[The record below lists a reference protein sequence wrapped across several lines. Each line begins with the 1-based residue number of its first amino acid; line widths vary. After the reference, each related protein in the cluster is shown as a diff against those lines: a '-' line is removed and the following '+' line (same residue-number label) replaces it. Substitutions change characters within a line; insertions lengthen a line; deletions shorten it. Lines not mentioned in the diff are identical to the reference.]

1 MPHPNPKGRHTPTA
15 GRPHMHPHT
24 TLLSSTNHSGGENYQ
39 GSRGSTAQR
48 SLRKPL
54 PLAFSWIW
62 SCEDQKNSEAT
73 RQDGKTTCRKSLHLA
88 GTPQLGKAAKRPEE
102 QRQWRNPPRRGRTQ
116 ARSPTPSDDPQ
127 KREEN
132 HDNKENRQR
141 PQGTEGQPRATR
153 RPPQAATRHATKTKA
168 NATDTRP
175 GDIPPREDKESR
187 TKKNAVANTST
198 KRYNNTTSPESNSE
212 RPRPYRSEATLGITA
227 QLWCA

>member
-1 MPHPNPKGRHTPTA
+1 M
-15 GRPHMHPHT
+15 
-24 TLLSSTNHSGGENYQ
+24 ENY
-39 GSRGSTAQR
+39 
-48 SLRKPL
+48 LRQM
-54 PLAFSWIW
+54 S
-62 SCEDQKNSEAT
+62 
-73 RQDGKTTCRKSLHLA
+73 KTTCRKSLHLA

-102 QRQWRNPPRRGRTQ
+102 RRQWRNPPRRGRTQ

-127 KREEN
+127 KRKEN

-187 TKKNAVANTST
+187 TKKNASPTRARKGTTTQPPPRAIANAHVHIARKQHSGS
-198 KRYNNTTSPESNSE
+198 RHNFGARDPF
-212 RPRPYRSEATLGITA
+212 PD
-227 QLWCA
+227 

>member
-1 MPHPNPKGRHTPTA
+1 MHRHTT
-15 GRPHMHPHT
+15 R
-24 TLLSSTNHSGGENYQ
+24 LSSTDLPGRRPAEDPGAPLLTAVCVSPSPQQPPGSGAAKNN
-39 GSRGSTAQR
+39 
-48 SLRKPL
+48 
-54 PLAFSWIW
+54 
-62 SCEDQKNSEAT
+62 KNSEAT
-73 RQDGKTTCRKSLHLA
+73 RQDGKLLAANVKTTCRKSLHLA

-102 QRQWRNPPRRGRTQ
+102 RRQWRNPPRRGRTQ

-187 TKKNAVANTST
+187 TKKNAVATTST
-198 KRYNNTTSPESNSE
+198 KRYNNTTSLRE
-212 RPRPYRSEATLGITA
+212 
-227 QLWCA
+227 Q